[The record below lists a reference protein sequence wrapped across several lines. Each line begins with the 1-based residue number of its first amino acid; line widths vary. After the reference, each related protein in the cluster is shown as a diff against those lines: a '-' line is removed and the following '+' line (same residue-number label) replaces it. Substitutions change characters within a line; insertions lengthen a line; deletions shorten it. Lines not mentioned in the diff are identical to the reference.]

1 MEQDKDILNNKSY
14 AFAIRIVRLSQ
25 YLHNENKEFVLSRQ
39 VLKSGTSIGAL
50 VREAKYAQS
59 KLDFIHKLSI
69 ALKEAN
75 ETYYWLSLLY
85 DTNYIEEKLFDS
97 LLKDCN
103 ELISIL
109 VSSVKTMKS
118 KMNHEKIKQK
128 TEKIKNND

>member
-103 ELISIL
+103 ELIYIL
-109 VSSVKTMKS
+109 ETSVKTMKS